1 MNCVVCCTPTLI
13 NWIFPLDTGNKLNVH
28 RTFGRRPGRLLNV
41 LCTFNLRSLFRGLIL
56 QLPLH
61 FFTFPSMHF
70 CFNFCQTD
78 TDISL
83 LVRYLIPFSSARME
97 FFWFFFFFIFWFHFD
112 FQFVKSFLLI
122 RNLYAKLFYFL
133 KKHAKENHLRYVTS
147 RFAAVIVVLKSKYF
161 DFKTTIIERWN

>member
-28 RTFGRRPGRLLNV
+28 KTFGRRPGCLLNV
-41 LCTFNLRSLFRGLIL
+41 LCTFNLRSLFRRLIL
-56 QLPLH
+56 QLPMH

-97 FFWFFFFFIFWFHFD
+97 FFWFFFFSFSDFILIFNLLNH
-112 FQFVKSFLLI
+112 SFLLGT
-122 RNLYAKLFYFL
+122 YMQSFSTFL
-133 KKHAKENHLRYVTS
+133 KSMPKKIT
-147 RFAAVIVVLKSKYF
+147 
-161 DFKTTIIERWN
+161 WGM

>member
-28 RTFGRRPGRLLNV
+28 KTFGRRPGCLLNV

-56 QLPLH
+56 QLPMH

-97 FFWFFFFFIFWFHFD
+97 FFWFFFFSFSDFILIFNLLNH
-112 FQFVKSFLLI
+112 SFLLGT
-122 RNLYAKLFYFL
+122 YMQSFSTFL
-133 KKHAKENHLRYVTS
+133 KSMPKKIT
-147 RFAAVIVVLKSKYF
+147 
-161 DFKTTIIERWN
+161 WGM

>member
-28 RTFGRRPGRLLNV
+28 KTFGRRPGCLLNV

-56 QLPLH
+56 QLPIH

-83 LVRYLIPFSSARME
+83 LFRYLIPFTSARME
-97 FFWFFFFFIFWFHFD
+97 FFWFFFFSFSDFILIFNLLNH
-112 FQFVKSFLLI
+112 SFLLGT
-122 RNLYAKLFYFL
+122 YMQSFSTFL
-133 KKHAKENHLRYVTS
+133 KSMPKKITWGMKRHDSL
-147 RFAAVIVVLKSKYF
+147 L
-161 DFKTTIIERWN
+161 

>member
-28 RTFGRRPGRLLNV
+28 KTFGRRPGCLLNV

-56 QLPLH
+56 QLPMH

-97 FFWFFFFFIFWFHFD
+97 FFCFLFFFSFSDFILIFNLLNH
-112 FQFVKSFLLI
+112 SFLLGT
-122 RNLYAKLFYFL
+122 YMQSFSTFL
-133 KKHAKENHLRYVTS
+133 KSMPKKITWGMKRHDSL
-147 RFAAVIVVLKSKYF
+147 L
-161 DFKTTIIERWN
+161 

>member
-97 FFWFFFFFIFWFHFD
+97 FFWFFFFSFSDFILIFNFLNH
-112 FQFVKSFLLI
+112 SFLLGT
-122 RNLYAKLFYFL
+122 YMQSFSTFL
-133 KKHAKENHLRYVTS
+133 KSMPKKIT
-147 RFAAVIVVLKSKYF
+147 
-161 DFKTTIIERWN
+161 WGM